1 MKPEETVR
9 FPYFAYRVRELTDDY
24 ELASPYDLIEG
35 IVAQLDPP
43 ERIGAK
49 EAREIVE
56 HLKLAYTDPR
66 LVGLRYPFR
75 DGGLEERTEELKMCL
90 RLFPRLYARLTYQSH
105 PGEDTAGILSA
116 VATPL
121 LMQVWEEE
129 CEDLVENAERLLN
142 MLFQQG

>member
-1 MKPEETVR
+1 MKTQETVR
-9 FPYFAYRVRELTDDY
+9 FPYFAYRVREQADDY
-24 ELASPYDLIEG
+24 ELVSPYDLIEG
-35 IVAQLDPP
+35 IVEQLNPP
-43 ERIGAK
+43 EQIGAK

-75 DGGLEERTEELKMCL
+75 DGGLEERVEELKTCL
-90 RLFPRLYARLTYQSH
+90 SLFPRLYARLTYQSH

-129 CEDLVENAERLLN
+129 CEDMVENAERLLN
-142 MLFQQG
+142 TLFQQG